1 MRFLI
6 LTQYYPPEVGA
17 AQVRLAALAHELK
30 EAGHSVEV
38 VTGMP
43 NHPEGEIRP
52 GYRRRVRVTETID
65 GVPVHRVWL
74 YAASGSGARRV
85 LNYLSF
91 TVSCVLAL
99 VPRSR
104 PDVIFVE
111 SPPPFLMVPAVMFGL
126 VWRRPIVMNVA
137 DLWPDSATGLGL
149 LAEGSSLTRAL
160 IAFERWAY
168 RRARWVCAV
177 TDGVRDV
184 LERDKSV
191 PAERLVDLPN
201 GVDTAL
207 FSPRPG
213 DRSVLS
219 QWHLEDRRVL
229 LYAGTVG
236 YAHGVETAVDA
247 MVQLKETHPD
257 AHLLIVGGGSMWDAV
272 AERVAE
278 CGATNV
284 TLARPVP
291 LEVVADLLAVTT
303 AAVSTLRDSP
313 LFEGTR
319 PSKLFPAFAA
329 GVPVLYS
336 GAGEGARIVAE
347 HDVGLVTAPEDAAAL
362 ADAARSLLD
371 DDDLAERLGANGRRL
386 AVERFSWATIVPR
399 WLGQLRYEG
408 APVRP

>member
-6 LTQYYPPEVGA
+6 LTQYYAPEVGA
-17 AQVRLAALAHELK
+17 AQVRLAALARELK

-52 GYRRRVRVTETID
+52 GYRRRIRMTETID

-91 TVSCVLAL
+91 TLSSILAL
-99 VPRSR
+99 VPRRR
-104 PDVIFVE
+104 PDVVFVE
-111 SPPPFLMVPAVMFGL
+111 SPPPFLMVPAVMCGF
-126 VWRRPIVMNVA
+126 VWRRPIAMNIA

-149 LAEGSSLTRAL
+149 LDEGSLLTRAL
-160 IAFERWAY
+160 LVFERWAY

-177 TDGVRDV
+177 TDGVRKV
-184 LERDKSV
+184 LEHDKSV

-201 GVDTAL
+201 GVDTDL
-207 FSPRPG
+207 FAPRDG
-213 DRSVLS
+213 DRSVFS
-219 QWHLEDRRVL
+219 RWGLEDRRVL

-247 MVQLKETHPD
+247 MVQLEETHPD

-272 AERVAE
+272 ADKVVQ
-278 CGATNV
+278 CGAGNV
-284 TLARPVP
+284 TVARPVP
-291 LEVVADLLAVTT
+291 LEVVADLLDATT

-336 GAGEGARIVAE
+336 GAGEGARIVAD
-347 HDVGLVTAPEDAAAL
+347 HDVGLVTPPEDAAAL
-362 ADAARSLLD
+362 ADAIRRLLD
-371 DDDLAERLGANGRRL
+371 DTDLAERLGANGRRL
-386 AVERFSWATIVPR
+386 ALERFSWSTIVQN
-399 WLGQLRYEG
+399 WLAQLQTEDASVG
-408 APVRP
+408 S